1 MFGECGDQITNI
13 FFSKENYQYG
23 KSKSKKGSKE
33 SSSKEEGCCK
43 EAQISVSQSSS
54 L

>member
-43 EAQISVSQSSS
+43 EEPMF